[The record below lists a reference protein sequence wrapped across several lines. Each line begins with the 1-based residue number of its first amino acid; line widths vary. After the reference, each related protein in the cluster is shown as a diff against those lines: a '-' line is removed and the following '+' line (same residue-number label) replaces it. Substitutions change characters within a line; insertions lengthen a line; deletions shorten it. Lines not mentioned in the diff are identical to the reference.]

1 MYVTNLLNVKLG
13 INGLINLAPKE
24 VNRYIDNEDLDLV
37 ARVVRLEAANLVSV
51 VREEG
56 LTKTGITGKIV
67 KTMGADTSA
76 LTQAPRTGGG
86 KPPVAPAP
94 LVQKEEEEIKP
105 PAAEVAPEDPKD
117 EDLKDEDLI
126 PMFSSYY
133 GDETNLTTKIL
144 LDNKS
149 ISSPVHFF
157 SVVGKEDKWT
167 YNVQITVKNNLK
179 FNNIMWHGVP
189 NTKKLY
195 NFFNTLGFEINNKNS
210 KIVEW
215 RRNKT
220 IIQYFKT
227 PKHFYEPF
235 LLIKQVKGKKDIHLR
250 NELGEDI
257 DNVLNG
263 KVKVKLTFKEKLK
276 RFIDKIFNTF

>member
-117 EDLKDEDLI
+117 EQAE
-126 PMFSSYY
+126 
-133 GDETNLTTKIL
+133 E
-144 LDNKS
+144 
-149 ISSPVHFF
+149 
-157 SVVGKEDKWT
+157 E
-167 YNVQITVKNNLK
+167 
-179 FNNIMWHGVP
+179 
-189 NTKKLY
+189 
-195 NFFNTLGFEINNKNS
+195 
-210 KIVEW
+210 
-215 RRNKT
+215 
-220 IIQYFKT
+220 
-227 PKHFYEPF
+227 
-235 LLIKQVKGKKDIHLR
+235 
-250 NELGEDI
+250 
-257 DNVLNG
+257 
-263 KVKVKLTFKEKLK
+263 VKVEDVVEPAKPAKRSSRKAKVIEAIEKASQE
-276 RFIDKIFNTF
+276 